1 MNINE
6 QVFRF
11 LNSFAGQNWLLDKSI
26 IFFANQLP
34 FLLLGGLLVFLWT
47 HRDKEGGIRKHA
59 RDLFVVVTAA
69 FVAWLVAR
77 GIKYFFPYDRP
88 SAFLDTTILFIP
100 DDLSS
105 FPSGHA
111 TFFAALPAALY
122 FYHKKIALGYV
133 IGALLIGLSRIIG
146 GVHWP
151 IDILA
156 GYILGGIIGGA
167 VYFVYKT
174 YFDGRQL
181 QNSSKPVE

>member
-1 MNINE
+1 MNEIL
-6 QVFRF
+6 FKY
-11 LNSFAGQNWLLDKSI
+11 LNGFAGQNWLFDKGV

-34 FLLLGGLLVFLWT
+34 FLLLGGLLVFLWM
-47 HRDKEGGIRKHA
+47 HRDEEGGARKHA
-59 RDLFVVVTAA
+59 RDLAVVVTAA
-69 FVAWLVAR
+69 FAAWLVAR
-77 GIKYFFPYDRP
+77 GIKYFFPHDRP
-88 SAFLDTTILFIP
+88 SVLSETTVLFVP

-122 FYHKKIALGYV
+122 FYHKKIALWYA

-151 IDILA
+151 ADILG
-156 GYILGGIIGGA
+156 GYIIGGIIGAG

-174 YFDGRQL
+174 YFGERLL
-181 QNSSKPVE
+181 QNPAKSVE